1 MKLKSDF
8 KYWALTVIA
17 WFTFNKKYL
26 VVEINTKPKLA
37 YFGEFDKMIVLLYI
51 YNDSDFYS
59 LWVGDIGCH
68 SIVYSSI
75 SWSIKAK
82 Q

>member
-1 MKLKSDF
+1 
-8 KYWALTVIA
+8 
-17 WFTFNKKYL
+17 
-26 VVEINTKPKLA
+26 
-37 YFGEFDKMIVLLYI
+37 MIVYLYI

-75 SWSIKAK
+75 SRSIEAK
-82 Q
+82 E